1 MGNICFGLDE
11 DSEAFHKEQHA
22 SSGTHTSMHQGFLRE
37 RKLDVYK
44 KYEEQEVLGQG
55 SMGHVARVQ
64 IREGEEGGSAF
75 KSNGKKKVFAAAKS
89 SSSVTLSERR
99 NHKVDYAL
107 KSIQLDRVSPQF
119 VDELRNEIDI
129 LKGMVR
135 ETREH
140 RFLLLLLRVC
150 VWVWLE
156 VRTRTSRLPF

>member
-1 MGNICFGLDE
+1 
-11 DSEAFHKEQHA
+11 
-22 SSGTHTSMHQGFLRE
+22 
-37 RKLDVYK
+37 
-44 KYEEQEVLGQG
+44 
-55 SMGHVARVQ
+55 MGHVARVQ

-75 KSNGKKKVFAAAKS
+75 KSNGKKKVFATAKGFAAAKS